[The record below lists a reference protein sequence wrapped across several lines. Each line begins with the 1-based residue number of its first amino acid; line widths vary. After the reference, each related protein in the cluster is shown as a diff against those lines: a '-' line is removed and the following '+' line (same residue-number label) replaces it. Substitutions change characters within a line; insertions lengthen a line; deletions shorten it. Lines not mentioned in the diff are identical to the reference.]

1 MFAEQRLSGC
11 NPLVIRR
18 VTEDS
23 CKCII
28 FRDALIFFEG
38 GLRSTI
44 SLIISIT
51 KFPIVIN
58 TPHAH
63 FSRNRRVITQLSNS
77 RYPISTSCNWIP
89 SPFARQLRAL

>member
-38 GLRSTI
+38 GLRSII

-51 KFPIVIN
+51 KFCD
-58 TPHAH
+58 
-63 FSRNRRVITQLSNS
+63 RD
-77 RYPISTSCNWIP
+77 
-89 SPFARQLRAL
+89 

>member
-28 FRDALIFFEG
+28 FRDALRFFE
-38 GLRSTI
+38 SDSHSFI
-44 SLIISIT
+44 SLIIST
-51 KFPIVIN
+51 PNSPIVIVLR
-58 TPHAH
+58 TPI
-63 FSRNRRVITQLSNS
+63 FRVIGAVV
-77 RYPISTSCNWIP
+77 RW
-89 SPFARQLRAL
+89 